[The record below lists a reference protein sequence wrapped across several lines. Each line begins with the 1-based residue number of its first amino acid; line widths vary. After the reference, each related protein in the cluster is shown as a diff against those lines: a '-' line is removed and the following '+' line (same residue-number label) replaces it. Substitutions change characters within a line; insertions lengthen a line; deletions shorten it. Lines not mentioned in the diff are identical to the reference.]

1 MQSKTANKI
10 TISLDIGHSSIGWS
24 VIDPKNL
31 KIKGCGS
38 LLFQADDCLA
48 SKRRLF
54 RSGRRNIAAT
64 RNRIARI
71 AALLKHIGAFKGNEA
86 ELVCNSSPWIDAS
99 RVLLG
104 IETLDWPRLWNVIR
118 WYAHNRGYDGN
129 KAWSKS
135 MPEEEAEEE
144 AKRVK
149 AASGIMKEHSTSTMA
164 QTVCAMLHLDPKG
177 EKRSTT
183 GKKYKTGDYAFDRS
197 IVEKEVRDILR
208 VHLGKLQGLDEK
220 LIIALLDD
228 AKVVECPAYKL
239 PLRFVRGLL
248 FGGFVPRFDN
258 RLISICPIT
267 GEKTPSKKRKEFYE
281 YRWAMILVG
290 IRIFGDAGECSILR
304 SSERKA
310 LDDEIRKI
318 GFFTKKTLKD
328 FIKDNLGHEETNIDT
343 YFLTPEMEKALIFD
357 PAKKAINTAC
367 LNEAFEALPLKVQ
380 KSINSRL
387 NKSRRTAPSKWLEH
401 CDKIEEVKGLM
412 EVAFDKVMK
421 RKKGKNKPTF
431 EKWLNQDLDVEQNIA
446 SGRAP
451 YSKKMLLEA
460 TKEVMA
466 GKDPREAQGC
476 LDAVALLSKEKLSI
490 PVEKQTNN
498 HLVRHRLI
506 ITERL
511 YKEIIEEFAGGDLS
525 LIDSVVIETARDLRE
540 FSGKS
545 NKEKQKILGGK
556 LKQHRD
562 AVKTLEDFRTE
573 TGKSFRI
580 SAGLIRKTRI
590 ALDMEFRCPFT
601 GDEYSLYQI
610 LDGSIDVEHIIPR
623 ALRPSDSLDGLVL
636 TFKEVN
642 RWKAK
647 RTALQFIVDEG
658 SKEVQGLPQKSIM
671 PVKKFEA
678 FVKKLKVN
686 GSSNDD
692 IRRKKNRKKFLT
704 LKNFNERES
713 DFTAGDLTVTSQ
725 INRLATFR
733 IRGVHQNEVKQP
745 KYIALP
751 GSATGLARKSWKLL
765 GSLAQA
771 NPRVLNEDGSLK
783 TKSEVR
789 GITHLHHALD
799 ASVAGIIAN
808 ILPNDNDI
816 WRLLNKR
823 RLTDSES
830 KQLGQL
836 NVISISAHNEPR
848 LNDLAKDIKENLAQ
862 CLAEKRVRF
871 HIPSRIGSFSPD
883 ENEYG
888 VESINQENQVAD
900 LRRGGK
906 IYPKVKLSLLTG
918 IDPSGSSK
926 LKERDA
932 VLLNKGNYG
941 LWLGDPPEVI
951 PNLRSWEKIKQL
963 KINLGEVSIARLGDF
978 IEVQQGTYKGVW
990 RIISIKN
997 TAKGLQLT
1005 FSPPDAVPSKDF
1017 AQFGGKVASVSAL
1030 LKNKIKIVPRSLI

>member
-135 MPEEEAEEE
+135 MPEEEAVEE

-149 AASGIMKEHSTSTMA
+149 AASGIMQEYSTSTMA
-164 QTVCAMLHLDPKG
+164 QTVCAMLNLDPKG
-177 EKRSTT
+177 KKRSTT
-183 GKKYKTGDYAFDRS
+183 GKKYKTGDYAFDRT
-197 IVEKEVRDILR
+197 IVENEVREILR
-208 VHLGKLQGLDEK
+208 CHLGKLQGLDEK

-228 AKVVECPAYKL
+228 ARVIECPEYKL

-290 IRIFGDAGECSILR
+290 IRIFGEMGESWIL
-304 SSERKA
+304 SPSERKA

-318 GFFTKKTLKD
+318 GFFTKKTLKN
-328 FIKDNLGHEETNIDT
+328 FMKDNLGHEETNIDT

-367 LNEAFEALPLKVQ
+367 LNEAFKALPLKAQ

-387 NKSRRTAPSKWLEH
+387 NKSKRTAPCEWLEQS
-401 CDKIEEVKGLM
+401 DNTQKVKELM
-412 EVAFDKVMK
+412 EVAYDKVMK

-431 EKWLNQDLDVEQNIA
+431 EKWLKQDLDVEKNIP

-451 YSKKMLLEA
+451 YSKKILLKA
-460 TKEVMA
+460 TKEVFE

-476 LDAVALLSKEKLSI
+476 LDAVALLSKAKLSI

-511 YKEIIEEFAGGDLS
+511 YREIIKEFAGGDLS
-525 LIDSVVIETARDLRE
+525 MVDSVVVETARDLRE

-562 AVKTLEDFRTE
+562 AVKALEDFRTE

-590 ALDMEFRCPFT
+590 ALDMEFKCPFSSDT
-601 GDEYSLYQI
+601 YDLYQI

-623 ALRPSDSLDGLVL
+623 SLRPSDSLDGLVL

-642 RWKAK
+642 RWKAN
-647 RTALQFIVDEG
+647 RTGLQFIIEEG
-658 SKEVQGLPQKSIM
+658 GNNVPGLPQKSIM
-671 PVKKFEA
+671 QVKKFEA
-678 FVKKLKVN
+678 FVKKLKEN

-692 IRRKKNRKKFLT
+692 VRRKKNRKRFLT

-799 ASVAGIIAN
+799 ASVAAITAT
-808 ILPNDNDI
+808 ILPNDGDI

-830 KQLGQL
+830 RQLGQL

-848 LNDLAKDIKENLAQ
+848 LNDLPKDIKENLAQ

-871 HIPSRIGSFSPD
+871 HIPARIGSFSPD

-888 VESINQENQVAD
+888 VESIDQENQVAD
-900 LRRGGK
+900 LRRGGNLYK
-906 IYPKVKLSLLTG
+906 GIKLSLLTG

-941 LWLGDPPEVI
+941 LWLGDPLEVI
-951 PNLRSWEKIKQL
+951 PNLRSWEKIKEL
-963 KINLGEVSIARLGDF
+963 KYLNANAESLGMVTL
-978 IEVQQGTYKGVW
+978 
-990 RIISIKN
+990 
-997 TAKGLQLT
+997 
-1005 FSPPDAVPSKDF
+1005 
-1017 AQFGGKVASVSAL
+1017 
-1030 LKNKIKIVPRSLI
+1030 

>member
-1 MQSKTANKI
+1 MQTKTENKI

-24 VIDPKNL
+24 VIDPTNL

-64 RNRIARI
+64 RNRIGRI
-71 AALLKHIGAFKGNEA
+71 ALLLKHIGAFKGNEA

-149 AASGIMKEHSTSTMA
+149 AASGIMQEYSTSTMA
-164 QTVCAMLHLDPKG
+164 QTVCAMLHLDPDG

-183 GKKYKTGDYAFDRS
+183 GKKYKTGDYAFDRT
-197 IVEKEVRDILR
+197 IVENEVRNILQS
-208 VHLGKLQGLDEK
+208 HIGKLEGLDEK

-228 AKVVECPAYKL
+228 AKVLNCPEYKL
-239 PLRFVRGLL
+239 PLRFKGGLL

-258 RLISICPIT
+258 RLISICPVT
-267 GEKTPSKKRKEFYE
+267 GEKTPSKKRREFYE
-281 YRWAMILVG
+281 YRWAMIIAG
-290 IRIFGDAGECSILR
+290 IRIFGEMGESSILKIE
-304 SSERKA
+304 ERKA
-310 LDDEIRKI
+310 LDLEIRKV
-318 GFFTKKTLKD
+318 GFFTKATLKK
-328 FIKDNLGHEETNIDT
+328 FISDNFGHIDTNIDT
-343 YFLTPEMEKALIFD
+343 YFLTPEMEKALVFN

-387 NKSRRTAPSKWLEH
+387 NKSKRTAPCEWLEQS
-401 CDKIEEVKGLM
+401 DNTQKVKELM
-412 EVAFDKVMK
+412 EVAYEKVMK
-421 RKKGKNKPTF
+421 RKKGKNKPAF
-431 EKWLNQDLDVEQNIA
+431 EKWLKQDLDVEKNIP

-451 YSKKMLLEA
+451 YSKRILSKA
-460 TKEVMA
+460 TKEVME
-466 GKDPREAQGC
+466 GKDPRETQGC
-476 LDAVALLSKEKLSI
+476 LDTVALLSKEKLSI

-506 ITERL
+506 MTERL
-511 YKEIIEEFAGGDLS
+511 YKEIIREFAGGDLS
-525 LIDSVVIETARDLRE
+525 TVDSVVVETARDLRE

-573 TGKSFRI
+573 TGKSFSI

-590 ALDMEFRCPFT
+590 ALDMDFKCPFT
-601 GDEYSLYQI
+601 GDTYGLYQI
-610 LDGSIDVEHIIPR
+610 LDESIDMEHIIPR
-623 ALRPSDSLDGLVL
+623 SLRPSDSLDGLVL

-642 RWKAK
+642 RWKLN

-658 SKEVQGLPQKSIM
+658 GNKVPGLPQKSIM
-671 PVKKFEA
+671 QVKKFEA
-678 FVKKLKVN
+678 FVKKLKET

-692 IRRKKNRKKFLT
+692 IRRKKNRKRFLT

-733 IRGVHQNEVKQP
+733 IRSIHQDEVKQP

-765 GSLAQA
+765 GCLAQA
-771 NPRVLNEDGSLK
+771 NSRVLNEDDSLK
-783 TKSEVR
+783 TKSEIR

-799 ASVAGIIAN
+799 ASVAAITAT
-808 ILPNDNDI
+808 ILPNDGDI
-816 WRLLNKR
+816 WRMLNKR
-823 RLTDSES
+823 RLTDSEA

-836 NVISISAHNEPR
+836 DVISISAKKEPR
-848 LNDLAKDIKENLAQ
+848 LKDLPKDLKENLAQ
-862 CLAEKRVRF
+862 CLSEKRVRF
-871 HIPSRIGSFSPD
+871 HIPARIGSFSPD

-888 VESINQENQVAD
+888 IVNVDQKNQVAD
-900 LRRGGK
+900 LKRGGK
-906 IYPKVKLSLLTG
+906 LYPGIKLSLLTG
-918 IDPSGSSK
+918 IVPSGASK
-926 LKERDA
+926 LKERNA
-932 VLLNKGNYG
+932 VLQNKGNYG

-951 PNLRSWEKIKQL
+951 PNLRSWEKIKEL
-963 KINLGEVSIARLGDF
+963 KTRSSESKIARLGDF
-978 IEVQQGTYKGVW
+978 IEVEKGTYKGIW

-997 TAKGLQLT
+997 TAVGLRLT
-1005 FSPPDAVPSKDF
+1005 LSPIDSIPSNDF
-1017 AQFGGKVASVSAL
+1017 AHFGGKVASVSAL
-1030 LKNKIKIVPRSLI
+1030 LKNKLRIIPRSLI

>member
-135 MPEEEAEEE
+135 MPEEEAVEE

-149 AASGIMKEHSTSTMA
+149 AASGIMQEYSTSTMA
-164 QTVCAMLHLDPKG
+164 QTVCAMLNLDPKG
-177 EKRSTT
+177 KKRSTT
-183 GKKYKTGDYAFDRS
+183 GKKYKTGDYAFDRT
-197 IVEKEVRDILR
+197 IVENEVREILR
-208 VHLGKLQGLDEK
+208 CHLGKLQGLDEK

-228 AKVVECPAYKL
+228 ARVIECPEYKL

-290 IRIFGDAGECSILR
+290 IRIFGEMGESWIL
-304 SSERKA
+304 SPSERKA

-343 YFLTPEMEKALIFD
+343 YFLTPEMEKALVFD

-367 LNEAFEALPLKVQ
+367 LNEAFKALPLKAQ

-401 CDKIEEVKGLM
+401 FDNIEEVKGLM
-412 EVAFDKVMK
+412 EVAFDKVIK

-431 EKWLNQDLDVEQNIA
+431 EKWLNQDLDVEKNIP

-451 YSKKMLLEA
+451 YSKRILLEA
-460 TKEVMA
+460 TKEVME

-476 LDAVALLSKEKLSI
+476 LDAVALLSKAKLSI

-511 YKEIIEEFAGGDLS
+511 YREIIKEFTGGDLS
-525 LIDSVVIETARDLRE
+525 MVDSVVVETARDLRE

-590 ALDMEFRCPFT
+590 ALDMEFKCPFS
-601 GDEYSLYQI
+601 GDTYDLYQI

-623 ALRPSDSLDGLVL
+623 SLRPSDSLDGLVL

-647 RTALQFIVDEG
+647 RTALQFIVEEG
-658 SKEVQGLPQKSIM
+658 GNQVPGLPQKSIM
-671 PVKKFEA
+671 QVKKFEA
-678 FVKKLKVN
+678 FVKKLKEN

-692 IRRKKNRKKFLT
+692 IRRKKNRKRFLT

-733 IRGVHQNEVKQP
+733 IRSIHQDKVKQP
-745 KYIALP
+745 KYVALP
-751 GSATGLARKSWKLL
+751 GSATGLARKSWRLL
-765 GSLAQA
+765 GCLAQA
-771 NPRVLNEDGSLK
+771 NSRVLNEDGSLK

-799 ASVAGIIAN
+799 ASVAAITAT
-808 ILPNDNDI
+808 ILPNDGDI
-816 WRLLNKR
+816 WRMLNKR
-823 RLTDSES
+823 RLTDLEAR
-830 KQLGQL
+830 QLGQL
-836 NVISISAHNEPR
+836 DVISISANKEPR
-848 LNDLAKDIKENLAQ
+848 LKDLPKDIKENLAQ
-862 CLAEKRVRF
+862 CLSEKRVKF
-871 HIPSRIGSFSPD
+871 HIPARIGSFSPD

-888 VESINQENQVAD
+888 VESVDHENQVAD
-900 LRRGGK
+900 LRRGGNLYK
-906 IYPKVKLSLLTG
+906 GIKLSLLTG

-932 VLLNKGNYG
+932 VLLNKRNYG

-951 PNLRSWEKIKQL
+951 PNLRSWEKIKEL
-963 KINLGEVSIARLGDF
+963 RTRSSESKIARLGDF
-978 IEVQQGTYKGVW
+978 IEVKKGTYKGTW

-997 TAKGLQLT
+997 TANGLQLDL
-1005 FSPPDAVPSKDF
+1005 SPPDSIPSRDF
-1017 AQFGGKVASVSAL
+1017 KLFGGKIAGLNTIIRDGV
-1030 LKNKIKIVPRSLI
+1030 KIVPRCII